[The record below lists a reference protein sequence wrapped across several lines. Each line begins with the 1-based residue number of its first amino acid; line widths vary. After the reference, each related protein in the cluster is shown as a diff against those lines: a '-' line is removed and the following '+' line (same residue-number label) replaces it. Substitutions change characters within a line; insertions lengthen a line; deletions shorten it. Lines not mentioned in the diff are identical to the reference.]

1 MAQLAQTTAF
11 KPMEYN
17 SGQLVKIIQ
26 PIETRRQNSLAPKLI
41 PQAILA
47 YFLCNSNTSSMH
59 YVYSFATNTCVY
71 ANKIELV
78 QMDSINFKNPLVAT
92 TSIADPFGY
101 QLPTHHVDKSLLTVQ
116 KQITAKQVLEIGV
129 HIDTNTEER
138 YGAIKVLLHGTD
150 KKQWVL
156 LETFLKGR
164 KDRTYIHYNLLTQ
177 FLDQHFKHRQKIFSP
192 FICTIR
198 C

>member
-1 MAQLAQTTAF
+1 MQT
-11 KPMEYN
+11 
-17 SGQLVKIIQ
+17 
-26 PIETRRQNSLAPKLI
+26 KLN
-41 PQAILA
+41 L
-47 YFLCNSNTSSMH
+47 YKC
-59 YVYSFATNTCVY
+59 
-71 ANKIELV
+71 
-78 QMDSINFKNPLVAT
+78 SINFKNPLVAT

-101 QLPTHHVDKSLLTVQ
+101 QLPSHHVDKSLLTVQ

-177 FLDQHFKHRQKIFSP
+177 FLDNTSSIDRTCFTLYLSDQMLKSQIKKGRASLIQLGP
-192 FICTIR
+192 E
-198 C
+198 